1 MRKIIAI
8 GVLIALAVA
17 LYFYVGMV
25 TKQTQVEKA
34 YNENIL
40 SESVILYYLDT
51 DYNKLVDKMH
61 QLQVS
66 PDQITRFNA
75 LITQILYSAE
85 LSESEIEKLV
95 KLERMSYQEETLL
108 LNPLDVQLE
117 RLTNELV
124 LYKQY
129 GNEGLKLIGY
139 KVVGPEFET
148 VDGEEYAIVNVLY
161 YLSLTNVVVQGED
174 GEDGN
179 LYVGYVLE
187 QNDEGDWEI
196 KGWGPVK
203 EFLVVE

>member
-1 MRKIIAI
+1 MRKIIAVGI
-8 GVLIALAVA
+8 LIALGVA
-17 LYFYVGMV
+17 LYFYVGMI
-25 TKQTQVEKA
+25 TKQTQVEKD

-40 SESVILYYLDT
+40 SENVILYYLNT
-51 DYNKLVDKMH
+51 DYDKLVDKMH

-85 LSESEIEKLV
+85 LTESQIESLV

-108 LNPLDVQLE
+108 LNPFDVQLE
-117 RLTNELV
+117 RLKNELE

-139 KVVGPEFET
+139 KVVGPEFE
-148 VDGEEYAIVNVLY
+148 VKDGEEYAIVNVLY
-161 YLSLTNVVVQGED
+161 YLSLTNVVAKGED

-187 QNDEGDWEI
+187 QDEEGDWEI
-196 KGWGPVK
+196 KGWGPVD